1 MKLEAI
7 AVTALVAVSAFV
19 LCLTLIGDSILNQQ
33 YYTPMPGNY
42 TSQFPKSLELQQ
54 QLAEMANKT
63 YAEAARPQ
71 TGNLVVDALNQL
83 QAGWQ
88 QIVSAFTIG
97 LTVISIPLD
106 VQGSASEVTGFLH
119 INSLIVAAIFVFLV
133 MAVGFS
139 VAAFFRGRRP

>member
-7 AVTALVAVSAFV
+7 ATTALVAVTTFI
-19 LCLTLIGDSILNQQ
+19 LCLTLIGDSVLNQQ
-33 YYTPMPGNY
+33 YYTPVAGNY
-42 TSQFPKSLELQQ
+42 TSQFPKSVELQQ
-54 QLAEMANKT
+54 KLAVMANST
-63 YAEAARPQ
+63 YEAAARPQ

-88 QIVSAFTIG
+88 QVVSAFSIG
-97 LTVISIPLD
+97 LTVISLPLD

-119 INSLIVAAIFVFLV
+119 VNSMLIISIFVFLLL
-133 MAVGFS
+133 AVGFS